1 MNTIDAR
8 DGWMQLLP
16 KSTNTMP
23 KWPLAQPMRMLGHN
37 GEINTLLG
45 NINWVRA
52 REGGLDTECE
62 FDPEGDTRNFI
73 NNCDIQGM
81 CVRGPV
87 GRRGGRGGSCHQA
100 ASLRAV
106 FTKFPLARKK
116 HPIRSSVVSVSLCI
130 SRGCFL
136 TLLGPAVCVV

>member
-1 MNTIDAR
+1 
-8 DGWMQLLP
+8 MQLRP

-81 CVRGPV
+81 YVRAPW
-87 GRRGGRGGSCHQA
+87 GGEGGGGDHAMKPLHSAQ
-100 ASLRAV
+100 SSRSFRLLVKNIPFAV
-106 FTKFPLARKK
+106 RLCP
-116 HPIRSSVVSVSLCI
+116 SLCV
-130 SRGCFL
+130 SRAGVSSRFL
-136 TLLGPAVCVV
+136 VLRVYVV